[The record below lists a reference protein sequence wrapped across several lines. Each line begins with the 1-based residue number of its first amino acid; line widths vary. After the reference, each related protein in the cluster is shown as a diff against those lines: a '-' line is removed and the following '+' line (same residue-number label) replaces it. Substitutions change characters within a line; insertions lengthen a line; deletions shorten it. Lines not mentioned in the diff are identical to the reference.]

1 VTASTQPPTTQA
13 PEPVSGASAALS
25 LKHIT
30 AGYGQTTV
38 LRDISL
44 DVQPGSVVALLGP
57 NGAGKTTLLRVAAG
71 LLKPSLGEISINGS
85 PASSSAVRRAKGGL
99 CLVPE
104 GRAVFPSLSVRDNI
118 YLQVP
123 RKRRKAAVDLV
134 VSTFPGL
141 ADRLGQRAGSM
152 SGGQQQM
159 LAMARCF
166 LSNAS
171 VILLD
176 EVSMGLAPLV
186 IDEIYESVRLLAAR
200 GTALVIVEQY
210 VDRALDVCDEVH
222 VLARG
227 DLVFSGHPQDV
238 SRDEL
243 MSRYLGAPD
252 VGTNR

>member
-1 VTASTQPPTTQA
+1 VTAL
-13 PEPVSGASAALS
+13 ALER
-25 LKHIT
+25 IT

-38 LRDISL
+38 LRDVSL
-44 DVQPGSVVALLGP
+44 EVRPGSVVALLGP

-71 LLKPSLGEISINGS
+71 LLKPSVGTVLINDS
-85 PASSSAVRRAKGGL
+85 SAPSSAVNRAKGGL

-123 RKRRKAAVDLV
+123 RRRRKAAVDLV
-134 VSTFPGL
+134 VSTFPAL
-141 ADRLGQRAGSM
+141 ADRLGQRSGSM

-166 LSNAS
+166 LSGAS

-176 EVSMGLAPLV
+176 EVSMGLAPV
-186 IDEIYESVRLLAAR
+186 IIDEIYESVRTLAAR

-227 DLVFSGHPQDV
+227 ELVFSGRPQDV

-243 MSRYLGAPD
+243 MERYLGTEVAAD
-252 VGTNR
+252 R